1 MMWNEG
7 ASTTVMKWFVVALV
21 WLAPCA
27 TAAQD
32 VPVDRIDS
40 YVQGEMTRQQI
51 PGLAIAVVRD
61 GKVALAKGYGLA
73 NVEHQ
78 VAVKPDTVFQSGS
91 VGKQFTATAVMLLVE
106 QGKLSLDDRI
116 TKYLPEG
123 VPRWNAI
130 RVRHL
135 LSHTGGTTDYP
146 PNFDFRRDYTE
157 GALVK
162 RAAAI
167 PLAFA
172 PGTKWSYSNIGYL
185 LLGVMIHR
193 ITGQF
198 YGDFLKEKI
207 FEPLGMTT
215 TRIIS
220 EADIVPNRAAG
231 YRLAKGELKNQEWV
245 SPTLNTTADGSLYL
259 SVLDLA
265 KWDASLYTER
275 ILRADSLKQM
285 WTPVTLRSGKTHPY
299 GFGWSLGEI
308 RGHRIV
314 EHGGAWQGFKS
325 AIVRFPDDRLTVLLL
340 ANLAQTDPSKLAHG
354 LAAVLDPALAP
365 LDDDKTGK

>member
-1 MMWNEG
+1 
-7 ASTTVMKWFVVALV
+7 MKAVALV
-21 WLAPCA
+21 VLFLVAWRA
-27 TAAQD
+27 AAQE
-32 VPVDRIDS
+32 VAADRIDA
-40 YVQGEMTRQQI
+40 YLRDEMARQQI
-51 PGLAIAVVRD
+51 PGVAVVVIKD
-61 GKVALAKGYGLA
+61 GHVVLARGCGFA
-73 NVEHQ
+73 NVEHR
-78 VAVKPDTVFQSGS
+78 VPVKPETVFQSGS

-106 QGKLSLDDRI
+106 QGRLSLDDRI

-123 VPRWNAI
+123 GPRWSAI

-135 LSHTGGTTDYP
+135 LTHTGGTTDYP

-157 GALVK
+157 DALVK
-162 RAAAI
+162 RATAI

-185 LLGVMIHR
+185 LLGVLIHR
-193 ITGQF
+193 VTGEF
-198 YGDFLKEKI
+198 YGDFLKARI

-231 YRLAKGELKNQEWV
+231 YRLVKGELKNQEWV

-265 KWDASLYTER
+265 KWDAALYTER
-275 ILRADSLKQM
+275 ILRRDSLERM
-285 WTPVTLRSGKTHPY
+285 WTPVTLKSGKTHPY
-299 GFGWSLGEI
+299 GFGWRLGAV

-314 EHGGAWQGFKS
+314 EHAGEWQGFKS
-325 AIVRFPDDRLTVLLL
+325 AIVRFPDDRLTVALL
-340 ANLAQTDPSKLAHG
+340 ANLAQTDASKLAHG
-354 LAAVLDPALAP
+354 VAAIVDPDLAP
-365 LDDDKTGK
+365 IEQTKTGK

>member
-1 MMWNEG
+1 
-7 ASTTVMKWFVVALV
+7 MKAIV
-21 WLAPCA
+21 LAVLLLLSCRA
-27 TAAQD
+27 AAQD
-32 VPVDRIDS
+32 AAADRIDS
-40 YVQGEMTRQQI
+40 YVRAEMARQQI
-51 PGLAIAVVRD
+51 PGVAVAVVKD
-61 GKVALAKGYGLA
+61 GHVALAKGYGLA

-78 VAVKPDTVFQSGS
+78 VPVKPETVFQSGS

-106 QGKLSLDDRI
+106 QGRVSLDDRI
-116 TKYLPEG
+116 TKFLPEG
-123 VPRWNAI
+123 APRWNAI

-135 LSHTGGTTDYP
+135 LTHTGGTTDYP

-157 GALVK
+157 EALVK

-185 LLGVMIHR
+185 LLGVLIHR
-193 ITGQF
+193 VTGEF
-198 YGDFLKEKI
+198 YGDFLKATI

-231 YRLAKGELKNQEWV
+231 YRLVKGDLKNQEWV
-245 SPTLNTTADGSLYL
+245 APTLNTTADGSLYL

-265 KWDASLYTER
+265 KWDASLYSESVLRRESLER
-275 ILRADSLKQM
+275 M
-285 WTPVTLRSGKTHPY
+285 WTPVTLKSGKTHPY
-299 GFGWSLGEI
+299 GFGWSLGDV
-308 RGHRIV
+308 RGHRVV

-325 AIVRFPDDRLTVLLL
+325 AIVRFPNDCLTVVLL
-340 ANLAQTDPSKLAHG
+340 ANLTQTDPSKLARG
-354 LAAVLDPALAP
+354 IAAIVDPDLGPA
-365 LDDDKTGK
+365 DDDKTGK